1 MMNGI
6 LNNDDNTKS
15 LFQAGPQFDLN
26 IRPQRSHELNQEM
39 YIQDNAMKLFDP
51 MMDEGTT
58 PDGNGDHR
66 ASSEYVNTDEDDDQD
81 DSSSPSKKPSNSNH
95 KKNKM
100 HP

>member
-1 MMNGI
+1 MMDNI
-6 LNNDDNTKS
+6 LSNDENATS

-39 YIQDNAMKLFDP
+39 FIQDNAMKLFDP
-51 MMDEGTT
+51 MMDEGPT
-58 PDGNGDHR
+58 PDGNAHAR
-66 ASSEYVNTDEDDDQD
+66 TSSEYVNTDEDDDQE
-81 DSSSPSKKPSNSNH
+81 DSSSPQKKPGNSN